1 MIILSVPMRAAPLFV
16 LMAGLAFGCG
26 QRGELYL
33 RDNPPP
39 GVRPP
44 KAEIDRPVSYPQPG
58 GEDSSAAKKP

>member
-1 MIILSVPMRAAPLFV
+1 MIILSVPMRAALVFT

-39 GVRPP
+39 GVKPP
-44 KAEIDRPVSYPQPG
+44 KPEGYKPVPYPQPA
-58 GEDSSAAKKP
+58 GEETGAEKKR